1 MSRTTP
7 VKLVIIPFIRQEVDG
22 VKTIAVLRV
31 ITTRKLSQKAV
42 LNAFITLITQWVKE
56 TKEGT
61 EFYVNNGH
69 DLNIGDLALCEERF
83 DNWLPQAKLRAAG
96 IRDYEIDVTEVE
108 GAELFDR
115 SLVDPRR
122 L

>member
-1 MSRTTP
+1 MSRLNP
-7 VKLVIIPFIRQEVDG
+7 VIIPFIRQEVDG
-22 VKTIAVLRV
+22 VKTIAILRV
-31 ITTRKLSQKAV
+31 IPTSKLSQKAV
-42 LNAFITLITQWVKE
+42 LDALIKLITRWVKE

-61 EFYVNNGH
+61 EFYVNNGN

-83 DNWLPQAKLRAAG
+83 NNWLLHVNLRAVG
-96 IRDYEIDVTEVE
+96 IQDYKIEVIAEVE

-115 SLVDPRR
+115 PLVDPRR